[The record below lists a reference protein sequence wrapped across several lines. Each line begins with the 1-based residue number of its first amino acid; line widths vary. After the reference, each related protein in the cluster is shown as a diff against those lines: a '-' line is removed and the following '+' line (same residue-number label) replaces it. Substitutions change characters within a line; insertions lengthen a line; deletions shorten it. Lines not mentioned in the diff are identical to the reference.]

1 MRGEKWFK
9 CCNYV
14 FESVRGDAIWCING
28 EDGYGCSRLVDAVVE
43 VGGGFF
49 LIVLVFLVK

>member
-28 EDGYGCSRLVDAVVE
+28 EDGYGCSRLVDTVVE